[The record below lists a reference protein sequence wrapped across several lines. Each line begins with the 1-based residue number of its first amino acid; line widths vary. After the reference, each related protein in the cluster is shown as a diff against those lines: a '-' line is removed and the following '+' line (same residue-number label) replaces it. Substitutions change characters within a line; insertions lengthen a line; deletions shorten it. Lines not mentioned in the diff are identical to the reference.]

1 MPSSSLQPAVCDV
14 VNAPVAHAALPQAAV
29 TALWRGQVVEAMKL
43 VRAEQNISLKEAKE
57 LVTAYIQMQ
66 PALRNQIDQ
75 TEAATREGLVRWLIF
90 LLVGGVGL
98 TYLLL

>member
-14 VNAPVAHAALPQAAV
+14 AQAPVAHAALPQVAV
-29 TALWRGQVVEAMKL
+29 TALWRGQVLEATKL
-43 VRAEQNISLKEAKE
+43 VRADHNVGLKEAKE
-57 LVTAYIQMQ
+57 LVTAYIQTQ

-75 TEAATREGLVRWLIF
+75 AQADTREGLVRWLIF

-98 TYLLL
+98 AYLLL